1 MKSPKSV
8 QTCRTNLVSF
18 LMWRLDGSFF
28 VVIQNQQELVA
39 FSLSTGSVQ
48 LHLIALLAFKD
59 CLLEGG
65 TGRKGNALDAL
76 EVVRDGKVRLKVI
89 RDGKV
94 RLVSTE
100 GDE

>member
-1 MKSPKSV
+1 MKGP
-8 QTCRTNLVSF
+8 
-18 LMWRLDGSFF
+18 DGSIF

-48 LHLIALLAFKD
+48 LHLIALLALKD

-65 TGRKGNALDAL
+65 TRGKRNALDAL
-76 EVVRDGKVRLKVI
+76 KGV